1 MQPQH
6 AEWSLG
12 EGLRAMGLVERVRLR
27 KAISETAADIFLR
40 PTTRVEFI
48 DDGTQGSLYTE
59 FLKALRRLRELG

>member
-1 MQPQH
+1 
-6 AEWSLG
+6 
-12 EGLRAMGLVERVRLR
+12 MGLVERVRLR